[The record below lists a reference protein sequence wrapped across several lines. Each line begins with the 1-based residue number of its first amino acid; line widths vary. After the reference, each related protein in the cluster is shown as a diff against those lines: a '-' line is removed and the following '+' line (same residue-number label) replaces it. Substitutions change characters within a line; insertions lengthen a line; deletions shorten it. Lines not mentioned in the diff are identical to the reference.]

1 MNVIVRTATRIMFPA
16 ILLYGLYV
24 VFHGHIT
31 PGGTFSGGTIMA
43 AGFLLYTLAYGIER
57 TETELRESV
66 AEFLKSIAGLIL
78 VVLIIFEFVMRKYL
92 VPSEQIFSLWS
103 GGELMF
109 LNIVGGLMVFSGML
123 LIWYTMVKID
133 ERL

>member
-57 TETELRESV
+57 TESELRESV